1 MLAKIRSNSPMTGK
15 EQLRLSLMLGL
26 PAILAQLSNILMQYI
41 DASMVGHLGATQAAS
56 IGLVSS
62 STWLFGGLCMA
73 TTSGFS
79 VQIAQL
85 LGAGN
90 GRKARDV
97 MRKGLVS
104 GFVFSIVLGL
114 IGISISS
121 PLPYWLGGKADIA
134 SDASSYFLIYSAA
147 IPFMQI
153 GLSASGFLAAN
164 GNLKVPSII
173 FATMC
178 LLDVVFNYLFI
189 YICDMGVM
197 GAAVGTAAAE
207 LFAMAASL
215 WYLLVRSR
223 ELNLKQD
230 RLESLILDCRAG
242 RKLNSDE
249 SWQLDDSAN
258 QQSGYGTSRQ
268 SHLESRQLD
277 DSANQQ
283 SGYGTSRQ
291 SHLES
296 RQLDDSANQQS
307 GYGTSRQS
315 HLENRQLDDSESRQ
329 SHLESRQAN
338 RSSFKSA
345 LGNWLPDRPV
355 LKNAFG
361 ISGPLWL
368 QNIVMRGAY
377 VIATIIVAPLG
388 TIAIAANAFAIIAES
403 FCYMPGYG
411 MADAVTPLVGQ
422 SIGAGRKDYAKRFA
436 WINIGIA
443 GGMMGFLAVLMYIF
457 APQMMSLLTSDTE
470 VIALGVKCLRIV
482 AFAEFLY
489 GVSIVGYGACVGAGD
504 TMIPT
509 VMNFSSMWIVRIG
522 LALILTPK
530 MGLVGY
536 WIAMCI
542 ELNARGIIFALRIK
556 GNAWLKKSLV

>member
-1 MLAKIRSNSPMTGK
+1 MASTKDILLAKIRSNSPMTGK
-15 EQLRLSLMLGL
+15 EQLRLSFMLGL

-90 GRKARDV
+90 GLKARDV

-104 GFVFSIVLGL
+104 VFVFSIVLGL
-114 IGISISS
+114 IGIGISS
-121 PLPYWLGGKADIA
+121 PLPYWLGGKTDIA

-153 GLSASGFLAAN
+153 GLSASGFLAAS

-189 YICDMGVM
+189 YICDMGVT

-207 LFAMAASL
+207 FFAMAASL
-215 WYLLVRSR
+215 WYLLVKSR

-230 RLESLILDCRAG
+230 RLES
-242 RKLNSDE
+242 
-249 SWQLDDSAN
+249 
-258 QQSGYGTSRQ
+258 
-268 SHLESRQLD
+268 RQL
-277 DSANQQ
+277 
-283 SGYGTSRQ
+283 
-291 SHLES
+291 
-296 RQLDDSANQQS
+296 
-307 GYGTSRQS
+307 
-315 HLENRQLDDSESRQ
+315 
-329 SHLESRQAN
+329 HLESRQAN
-338 RSSFKSA
+338 RSALKST

-377 VIATIIVAPLG
+377 VMGTIIVAPLG

-411 MADAVTPLVGQ
+411 MAEAVTPLVGQ

-457 APQMMSLLTSDTE
+457 APQMMGLLTSDTE

-542 ELNARGIIFALRIK
+542 ELNVRGIIFALRIK

>member
-1 MLAKIRSNSPMTGK
+1 MASTKDMLLAKIRSNSPMTGK

-41 DASMVGHLGATQAAS
+41 DASMVGHLGAAQAAS

-104 GFVFSIVLGL
+104 VFVFSIVLGL
-114 IGISISS
+114 LGIIISS
-121 PLPYWLGGKADIA
+121 PLPYWLGGKTDIA
-134 SDASSYFLIYSAA
+134 SDASSYFLIYAAA

-153 GLSASGFLAAN
+153 SLSASGFLAAS

-178 LLDVVFNYLFI
+178 LLDVIFNYLFI
-189 YICDMGVM
+189 YVCDMGVT

-207 LFAMAASL
+207 FVAMAASL
-215 WYLLVRSR
+215 WYLLVKSR
-223 ELNLKQD
+223 DLNLKQD

-242 RKLNSDE
+242 RKLDVR
-249 SWQLDDSAN
+249 AN
-258 QQSGYGTSRQ
+258 RQSGYGTSRQ
-268 SHLESRQLD
+268 PDGSANLQRRLESRQPHLESRQL
-277 DSANQQ
+277 QF
-283 SGYGTSRQ
+283 
-291 SHLES
+291 ES
-296 RQLDDSANQQS
+296 RQQQF
-307 GYGTSRQS
+307 
-315 HLENRQLDDSESRQ
+315 
-329 SHLESRQAN
+329 ESRQAN
-338 RSSFKSA
+338 RSSFKST

-377 VIATIIVAPLG
+377 VMGTIIVAPLG

-411 MADAVTPLVGQ
+411 MAEAVTPLVGQ

-457 APQMMSLLTSDTE
+457 APQMMGLLTSDTE

-542 ELNARGIIFALRIK
+542 ELNVRGIIFALRIK

>member
-1 MLAKIRSNSPMTGK
+1 LLSEWLYKQNNDLMASTKDILLAKIRSNSPMTGK
-15 EQLRLSLMLGL
+15 EQLRLSFMLGL

-90 GRKARDV
+90 GLKARDV

-104 GFVFSIVLGL
+104 VFVFSIVLGL
-114 IGISISS
+114 IGIGISS
-121 PLPYWLGGKADIA
+121 PLPYWLGGKTDIA

-249 SWQLDDSAN
+249 SW
-258 QQSGYGTSRQ
+258 
-268 SHLESRQLD
+268 QLD

>member
-1 MLAKIRSNSPMTGK
+1 
-15 EQLRLSLMLGL
+15 
-26 PAILAQLSNILMQYI
+26 
-41 DASMVGHLGATQAAS
+41 
-56 IGLVSS
+56 
-62 STWLFGGLCMA
+62 
-73 TTSGFS
+73 
-79 VQIAQL
+79 
-85 LGAGN
+85 
-90 GRKARDV
+90 
-97 MRKGLVS
+97 
-104 GFVFSIVLGL
+104 
-114 IGISISS
+114 
-121 PLPYWLGGKADIA
+121 
-134 SDASSYFLIYSAA
+134 
-147 IPFMQI
+147 
-153 GLSASGFLAAN
+153 
-164 GNLKVPSII
+164 
-173 FATMC
+173 
-178 LLDVVFNYLFI
+178 
-189 YICDMGVM
+189 
-197 GAAVGTAAAE
+197 
-207 LFAMAASL
+207 
-215 WYLLVRSR
+215 
-223 ELNLKQD
+223 
-230 RLESLILDCRAG
+230 
-242 RKLNSDE
+242 
-249 SWQLDDSAN
+249 
-258 QQSGYGTSRQ
+258 
-268 SHLESRQLD
+268 
-277 DSANQQ
+277 
-283 SGYGTSRQ
+283 
-291 SHLES
+291 
-296 RQLDDSANQQS
+296 
-307 GYGTSRQS
+307 
-315 HLENRQLDDSESRQ
+315 
-329 SHLESRQAN
+329 
-338 RSSFKSA
+338 
-345 LGNWLPDRPV
+345 
-355 LKNAFG
+355 
-361 ISGPLWL
+361 
-368 QNIVMRGAY
+368 MRGAY

>member
-1 MLAKIRSNSPMTGK
+1 MASTKDILLAKIRSNSPMTGK
-15 EQLRLSLMLGL
+15 EQLRLSFMLGL

-90 GRKARDV
+90 GLKARDV

-104 GFVFSIVLGL
+104 VFVFSIVLGL
-114 IGISISS
+114 IGIGISS
-121 PLPYWLGGKADIA
+121 PLPYWLGGKTDIA

-153 GLSASGFLAAN
+153 GLSASGFLAAS

-178 LLDVVFNYLFI
+178 LLDVIFNYLFI
-189 YICDMGVM
+189 YVCDMGVT

-207 LFAMAASL
+207 FFAMAASL
-215 WYLLVRSR
+215 WYLLVKSR

-230 RLESLILDCRAG
+230 RLES
-242 RKLNSDE
+242 
-249 SWQLDDSAN
+249 
-258 QQSGYGTSRQ
+258 
-268 SHLESRQLD
+268 RQL
-277 DSANQQ
+277 
-283 SGYGTSRQ
+283 
-291 SHLES
+291 
-296 RQLDDSANQQS
+296 
-307 GYGTSRQS
+307 
-315 HLENRQLDDSESRQ
+315 
-329 SHLESRQAN
+329 HLESRQAN
-338 RSSFKSA
+338 RSALKST

-377 VIATIIVAPLG
+377 VMGTIIVAPLG

-411 MADAVTPLVGQ
+411 MAEAVTPLVGQ

-457 APQMMSLLTSDTE
+457 APQMMGLLTSDTE

-542 ELNARGIIFALRIK
+542 ELNVRGIIFALRIK

>member
-1 MLAKIRSNSPMTGK
+1 MASTKDILLAKIRSNSPMTGK

-41 DASMVGHLGATQAAS
+41 DASMVGHLGAAQAAS

-73 TTSGFS
+73 TTSGFA

-104 GFVFSIVLGL
+104 VFIFSIALGL
-114 IGISISS
+114 LGISISS

-134 SDASSYFLIYSAA
+134 SDASSYFLIYAAA

-153 GLSASGFLAAN
+153 SLSASGFLAAS

-189 YICDMGVM
+189 YICDMGVT

-207 LFAMAASL
+207 FVAMLASL
-215 WYLLVRSR
+215 WYLLVMSR
-223 ELNLKQD
+223 DLNLKQD
-230 RLESLILDCRAG
+230 RLES
-242 RKLNSDE
+242 
-249 SWQLDDSAN
+249 
-258 QQSGYGTSRQ
+258 
-268 SHLESRQLD
+268 
-277 DSANQQ
+277 
-283 SGYGTSRQ
+283 
-291 SHLES
+291 
-296 RQLDDSANQQS
+296 
-307 GYGTSRQS
+307 RQS
-315 HLENRQLDDSESRQ
+315 HLENRQT
-329 SHLESRQAN
+329 N
-338 RSSFKSA
+338 RSALKSS
-345 LGNWLPDRPV
+345 LKNWLPDRPV

-377 VIATIIVAPLG
+377 VMGTLIVAPLG

-411 MADAVTPLVGQ
+411 MAEAVTPLVGQ

-457 APQMMSLLTSDTE
+457 APQMMGLLTSDTE

-482 AFAEFLY
+482 AFAELLY

-542 ELNARGIIFALRIK
+542 ELNVRGIIFALRIK

>member
-1 MLAKIRSNSPMTGK
+1 MASAKDILLAKIRSNSPMTGK

-215 WYLLVRSR
+215 WYLLAKSR

-230 RLESLILDCRAG
+230 RLTSLILDCRAG

-249 SWQLDDSAN
+249 SW
-258 QQSGYGTSRQ
+258 
-268 SHLESRQLD
+268 
-277 DSANQQ
+277 
-283 SGYGTSRQ
+283 
-291 SHLES
+291 
-296 RQLDDSANQQS
+296 QLDDSANQQS

>member
-1 MLAKIRSNSPMTGK
+1 MASTKDILLAKIRSNSPMTGK
-15 EQLRLSLMLGL
+15 EQLRLSFMLGL

-90 GRKARDV
+90 GLKARDV

-104 GFVFSIVLGL
+104 VFVFSIVLGL
-114 IGISISS
+114 IGIGISS
-121 PLPYWLGGKADIA
+121 PLPYWLGGKTDIA

-153 GLSASGFLAAN
+153 GLSASGFLAAS

-178 LLDVVFNYLFI
+178 LLDVVFSYLFI
-189 YICDMGVM
+189 YICDMGVT

-207 LFAMAASL
+207 FFAMAASL
-215 WYLLVRSR
+215 WYLLVKSR

-230 RLESLILDCRAG
+230 RLES
-242 RKLNSDE
+242 
-249 SWQLDDSAN
+249 
-258 QQSGYGTSRQ
+258 
-268 SHLESRQLD
+268 RQL
-277 DSANQQ
+277 
-283 SGYGTSRQ
+283 
-291 SHLES
+291 
-296 RQLDDSANQQS
+296 
-307 GYGTSRQS
+307 
-315 HLENRQLDDSESRQ
+315 
-329 SHLESRQAN
+329 HLESRQAN
-338 RSSFKSA
+338 RSALKST

-377 VIATIIVAPLG
+377 VMGTIIVAPLG

-411 MADAVTPLVGQ
+411 MAEAVTPLVGQ

-457 APQMMSLLTSDTE
+457 APQMMGLLTSDTE

-542 ELNARGIIFALRIK
+542 ELNVRGIIFALRIK